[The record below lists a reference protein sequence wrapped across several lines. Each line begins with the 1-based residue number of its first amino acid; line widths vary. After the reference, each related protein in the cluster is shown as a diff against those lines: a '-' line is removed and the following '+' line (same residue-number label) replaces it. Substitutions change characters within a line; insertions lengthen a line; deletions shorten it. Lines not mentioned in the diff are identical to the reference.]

1 MSFSSGVKDE
11 LVKIKLKGSAEKL
24 SALCALTN
32 TAGSLTIGR
41 GGRVGLAYTSEV
53 FSVGKYI
60 SQLAGSLYRLDAS
73 VSVREHKG
81 LNARST
87 TVRLSGEEVQRLLSD
102 VGALVRVDDTVSIG
116 SEVPAA
122 FLEGDLVRR
131 AFLRGAFLGSGSVN
145 DPSHGYHL
153 EIVCR
158 QESFAD
164 TVSGVMREAGLN
176 AKIMLR
182 KNSFVIYLKDGEMIS
197 DFLTLISASGSTL
210 ELENVRVVKSY
221 RNYLNRTNN
230 CEMANVQKTIR
241 ASVQQIAMIQ
251 LIKNEKGL
259 ETLPLPLR
267 EIAEL
272 RLNNPEATLETL
284 SEMSGI
290 GRSGVNYR
298 LNKLMKIAQEI
309 NIERGGV

>member
-1 MSFSSGVKDE
+1 
-11 LVKIKLKGSAEKL
+11 
-24 SALCALTN
+24 
-32 TAGSLTIGR
+32 
-41 GGRVGLAYTSEV
+41 
-53 FSVGKYI
+53 
-60 SQLAGSLYRLDAS
+60 
-73 VSVREHKG
+73 
-81 LNARST
+81 
-87 TVRLSGEEVQRLLSD
+87 
-102 VGALVRVDDTVSIG
+102 
-116 SEVPAA
+116 
-122 FLEGDLVRR
+122 
-131 AFLRGAFLGSGSVN
+131 
-145 DPSHGYHL
+145 
-153 EIVCR
+153 
-158 QESFAD
+158 
-164 TVSGVMREAGLN
+164 
-176 AKIMLR
+176 MLR

>member
-116 SEVPAA
+116 SEVPAV
-122 FLEGDLVRR
+122 FLESDLARR

-259 ETLPLPLR
+259 DTLPLPLR

>member
-102 VGALVRVDDTVSIG
+102 VGALVKIDDTVSIG
-116 SEVPAA
+116 SEVPAV
-122 FLEGDLVRR
+122 FLEGEFSRR

-164 TVSGVMREAGLN
+164 TVSGVMRESGLN

-259 ETLPLPLR
+259 DTLPLPLR

>member
-102 VGALVRVDDTVSIG
+102 VGALVKIDDTVSIG
-116 SEVPAA
+116 SEVPAV
-122 FLEGDLVRR
+122 FLESDLARR

-164 TVSGVMREAGLN
+164 TVAGVMREAGLN

-290 GRSGVNYR
+290 GKSGVNYR
-298 LNKLMKIAQEI
+298 LNKLVKIAQEI
-309 NIERGGV
+309 NTERGGV